1 MMLDKPV
8 GDPDTVIFLYVTY
21 IMGGTGHDGVV
32 DVDYRDALAFR
43 YFIGGLQVGVR
54 LRRNQQAIKALG
66 NQCFR
71 DRELA

>member
-1 MMLDKPV
+1 
-8 GDPDTVIFLYVTY
+8 
-21 IMGGTGHDGVV
+21 MGGTGHDGVV